1 MNCCACIHFFFAIL
15 RGPPS
20 GETCQAYWWQLRGR
34 VHVPVEPEKFSSKVN
49 LDFASYGCFN
59 LVWLDCNC
67 KNCIV
72 ISIVWSVSRRRKI
85 VDYEFYAMLHDV
97 IVVVIRVDI
106 RMTNAWFRLA
116 LAVAWMQPF
125 AMVVGLL
132 LLRRQ
137 RQRRRHYGLLTHSHS
152 FKHTHKTW
160 LKPLGEGRG

>member
-1 MNCCACIHFFFAIL
+1 MHSFFSLPFYEV
-15 RGPPS
+15 PQV

-34 VHVPVEPEKFSSKVN
+34 VYVPVEPEKFSSKVN

-72 ISIVWSVSRRRKI
+72 ISIVWSVSRRRKR

-116 LAVAWMQPF
+116 L